1 MAKGIKNFHK
11 DLKMKPTTKI
21 TSTLTALAVVLTIL
35 LSACGSAATPNPT
48 TDPSVFY
55 TQAAATIA
63 LGLTQTVQAMPS
75 ATQPPATATPEPSA
89 TPAEA
94 TATVNPADTLAPTP
108 PPTAPAPVSTAS
120 GPTLAPVNPATA
132 RGCFNATFVSDV
144 TIQYAPT
151 FNPGETF
158 TKTWRVKNTGTCD
171 WPRGVKI
178 VFASGDRFGAD
189 TTNLDQKVPVGSTTD
204 ISLKMKAPNLA
215 GVVTSNWQLATD
227 LGKAFGPVLSV
238 AITLPGSSTNTGAG
252 CLNSELVSDVTVPTG
267 TQLQPNET
275 FKKTWLIKNTGSC
288 AWTREFKITYVG
300 GDLLGSDTTS
310 IRQKVGAGES
320 AEISLEMTAPNSTG
334 TISTAW
340 QMASDDGRLFG
351 QLFAF
356 SIVVK

>member
-1 MAKGIKNFHK
+1 
-11 DLKMKPTTKI
+11 MKPTTKI
-21 TSTLTALAVVLTIL
+21 TSTLAALTVILTIL

-48 TDPSVFY
+48 TDPGVFY

-63 LGLTQTVQAMPS
+63 LGLTQTVEAMPS
-75 ATQPPATATPEPSA
+75 ATLLPTATPEPSA
-89 TPAEA
+89 TLVEP
-94 TATVNPADTLAPTP
+94 TATINPADTLAPTP
-108 PPTAPAPVSTAS
+108 QPTAPAPVSTSTGA
-120 GPTLAPVNPATA
+120 TLVPVNPATA
-132 RGCFNATFVSDV
+132 SGCFNATFVSDV

-151 FNPGETF
+151 FSPGQRF

-189 TTNLDQKVPVGSTTD
+189 TTNLNQKVLVGSTAD
-204 ISLKMKAPNLA
+204 ISIDMKAPNLA

-227 LGKAFGPVLSV
+227 IGKPFGPVLSV
-238 AITLPGSSTNTGAG
+238 AITLPGSVSSTNTGAG
-252 CLNSELVSDVTVPTG
+252 CLNSALISDITVPTG
-267 TQLQPNET
+267 TQFQPNET
-275 FKKTWLIKNTGSC
+275 FKKTWLIKNTGTCS
-288 AWTREFKITYVG
+288 WSREFKITYVG

-310 IRQKVGAGES
+310 IRQRVAPGAT
-320 AEISLEMTAPNSTG
+320 ATISLDMTAPNSTG

-340 QMASDDGRLFG
+340 QMAADDGRLFG